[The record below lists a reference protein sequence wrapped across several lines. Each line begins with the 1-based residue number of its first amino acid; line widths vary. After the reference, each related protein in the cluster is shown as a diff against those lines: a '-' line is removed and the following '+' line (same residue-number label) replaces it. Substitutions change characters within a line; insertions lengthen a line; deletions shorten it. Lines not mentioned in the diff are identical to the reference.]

1 MRLAGIKSRLALVGV
16 RGAIDAETASS
27 GRSSPDPRAIYAIY
41 QPRAQF
47 SAWYAATSE
56 TIAA

>member
-1 MRLAGIKSRLALVGV
+1 MRLAGSKSRLAMVGV
-16 RGAIDAETASS
+16 LGAIDAETASA
-27 GRSSPDPRAIYAIY
+27 GRFAPDPQAISAIY
-41 QPRAQF
+41 QPRARF